1 MGPPKRIFSKAYLT
15 CASSIS
21 LLLYKLRGVF
31 TPLKLC
37 VEVKTSAVLLYHYA
51 PESFFFLTQW
61 TVQTAIDIPADDVL
75 NAFELHHQPNG
86 TLENYFFI
94 NWVSFCTVV
103 RNY

>member
-1 MGPPKRIFSKAYLT
+1 M
-15 CASSIS
+15 
-21 LLLYKLRGVF
+21 
-31 TPLKLC
+31 KLC